1 MSVGIMVELTV
12 EDIATSIKKLKKEDR
27 ETLLLLLSGEDKEIK
42 KRMHE
47 IQSGKVKTLTREE
60 TFKGVL

>member
-12 EDIATSIKKLKKEDR
+12 EDIATSIKKLKKQDK

-42 KRMHE
+42 KRMQE
-47 IQSGKVKTLTREE
+47 IQSGKIRTLAREE
-60 TFKGVL
+60 TFKGAL